1 MSSVKL
7 QDDFEW
13 QNVYPSAHFQQT
25 QQLEQDILFEIPI
38 GSIIENGKVHISTI
52 GKDIHINHRMIFE
65 KIIEVLPQSV
75 FEIGFG
81 YGNNL
86 VGIHRLLPQ
95 IELSGCDISWKQ
107 HYMALQR
114 YEECKKFNLV
124 VGDFLE
130 LDIPDNSFDFVF
142 SQAVLMHMS
151 TERAM
156 RSLEKMVRISKKYIM
171 STDGG
176 LVIPNIREFLQTLGK
191 VDFICY
197 DKDIEQKYAHINNI
211 SPFVI
216 EKI

>member
-1 MSSVKL
+1 MTNIKL
-7 QDDFEW
+7 QDDYEW
-13 QNVYPSAHFQQT
+13 QNVYPASHLQQT
-25 QQLEQDILFEIPI
+25 QQIEQKDELFELPI
-38 GSIIENGKVHISTI
+38 DVKIVNGKIFIPNTT
-52 GKDIHINHRMIFE
+52 KDIHINQKIILE

-75 FEIGFG
+75 FEVGFG

-86 VGIHRLLPQ
+86 IGIHRLLPEV
-95 IELSGCDISWKQ
+95 ELNGCDISWKQ

-114 YEECKKFNLV
+114 YGECKKFQLI

-156 RSLEKMVRISKKYIM
+156 LALEKMVRISKKYVM

-176 LVIPNIREFLQTLGK
+176 LTIPNIREFICSLGK
-191 VDFICY
+191 ATFY
-197 DKDIEQKYAHINNI
+197 DEIAEKYWTHNNI
-211 SPFVI
+211 CPFLI
-216 EKI
+216 EKV